1 MADFATPEFL
11 KNKSVNDIYAQMR
24 SIIPQDLDLS
34 EGSHGWN
41 MTRPTALVTA
51 ELCEFILPEVIKLI
65 FPEWSY
71 GSFLDSHAKV
81 RGMKR
86 RAATAATGEITITGA
101 GKSLIPAGSL
111 FSTASVNDQPSVEY
125 LTLDEAMIPPEG
137 SVKVKIQCAKTG
149 IIGNTAENTIIIVGS
164 KLTGITAVTN
174 EIEITGGT
182 EEESDDSLKQRIDD
196 YDKSQGNNFVGSV
209 ADYKRWAE
217 SVDGVGKAIIL
228 SAQDDSGTV
237 TIILT
242 DANGDPATEHLREAV
257 YHYIMRPDD
266 PGERLAPVN
275 AILDVQSPETLGIG
289 VSVTV
294 ELIGDFQLEAVK
306 AALLENLAA
315 YLPTAM
321 EEQEVKLTR
330 VASVL
335 SNTTGV
341 NDYKDLKI
349 GVKTDGS
356 VVYDTTNI
364 PIQITQLPTIDAEDL
379 EIVTGTV

>member
-1 MADFATPEFL
+1 M
-11 KNKSVNDIYAQMR
+11 
-24 SIIPQDLDLS
+24 
-34 EGSHGWN
+34 
-41 MTRPTALVTA
+41 
-51 ELCEFILPEVIKLI
+51 
-65 FPEWSY
+65 
-71 GSFLDSHAKV
+71 
-81 RGMKR
+81 
-86 RAATAATGEITITGA
+86 
-101 GKSLIPAGSL
+101 
-111 FSTASVNDQPSVEY
+111 
-125 LTLDEAMIPPEG
+125 
-137 SVKVKIQCAKTG
+137 
-149 IIGNTAENTIIIVGS
+149 
-164 KLTGITAVTN
+164 
-174 EIEITGGT
+174 EITGGT

-257 YHYIMRPDD
+257 YHCIMRPDD

-275 AILDVQSPETLGIG
+275 AILDVQSPETLEIG

-306 AALLENLAA
+306 AAFLENLTA
-315 YLPTAM
+315 YLPAVM

-356 VVYDTTNI
+356 VLYDTTNI
-364 PIQITQLPTIDAEDL
+364 PIQITQLPIIDAEDL